1 MSQVDGTSSRNNTTR
16 RHCASVDFLQGSV
29 TLSHYEE
36 RGGKANK
43 TLPDLFV
50 PYKVKVIKNKEHLK
64 TVTSKNSLSR
74 GSS

>member
-1 MSQVDGTSSRNNTTR
+1 M
-16 RHCASVDFLQGSV
+16 DFLQGSV